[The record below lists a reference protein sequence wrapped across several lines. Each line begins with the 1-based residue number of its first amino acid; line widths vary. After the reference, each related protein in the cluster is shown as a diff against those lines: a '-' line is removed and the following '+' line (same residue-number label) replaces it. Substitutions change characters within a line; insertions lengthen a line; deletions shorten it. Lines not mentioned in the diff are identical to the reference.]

1 MNMLFP
7 KNLVPKEIGNLENDR
22 IVRADNDRLLLC
34 GRIIIQLSIDQQEI
48 LDVGII
54 LAEKDYSMVK
64 FTFMSLLKD
73 DERKLIWA
81 KVKNP
86 KEVKQIVEF
95 DFDQQPFSPYENI
108 DKIYF
113 IHHLEN
119 EDCDIYGTSIVKLSS
134 ETLKCFEIYQS
145 KYKIEHF
152 SMNENID
159 FAKMQSK

>member
-1 MNMLFP
+1 
-7 KNLVPKEIGNLENDR
+7 
-22 IVRADNDRLLLC
+22 
-34 GRIIIQLSIDQQEI
+34 
-48 LDVGII
+48 
-54 LAEKDYSMVK
+54 MVK
-64 FTFMSLLKD
+64 FTFMSLLKED
-73 DERKLIWA
+73 DRKLIWT

-86 KEVKQIVEF
+86 KEIKQIVEF

-119 EDCDIYGTSIVKLSS
+119 EDGDIYGTSIVKLSS